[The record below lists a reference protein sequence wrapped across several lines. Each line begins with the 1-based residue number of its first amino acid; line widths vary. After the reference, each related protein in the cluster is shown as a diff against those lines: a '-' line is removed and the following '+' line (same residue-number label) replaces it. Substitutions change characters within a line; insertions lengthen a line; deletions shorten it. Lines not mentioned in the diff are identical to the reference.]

1 MLAKAH
7 RAHRIIVQIDKV
19 LDQIANYIKT
29 GIPLQ

>member
-1 MLAKAH
+1 MLAEVRPAH
-7 RAHRIIVQIDKV
+7 RKIVQIDKV